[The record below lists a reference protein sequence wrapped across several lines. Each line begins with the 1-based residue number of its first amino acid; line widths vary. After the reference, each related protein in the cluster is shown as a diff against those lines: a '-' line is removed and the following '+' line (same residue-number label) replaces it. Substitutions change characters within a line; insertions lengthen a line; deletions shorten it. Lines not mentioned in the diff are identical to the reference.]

1 MSIEA
6 AANMK
11 LKTSLLQPGP
21 SLWSNQLRAIF
32 KIEIVKALFSKRAIS
47 CYALACMPILIFFIA
62 AIESIEEGEPTLNA
76 IENAREL
83 YGFTFSS
90 LILGGVI
97 FFGCAAIFTN
107 LFRGEILD
115 RSMHYYLL
123 TPVRREVI
131 VLAKYLA
138 GLSAS
143 CLLFCLSIILSFL
156 LLYLPYGLEQ
166 LISDLSNGIV
176 LQHLGRYLGITLL
189 ACMGYGSIF
198 MATGLLMRNPFL
210 PILIIA
216 AWEAIHFILP
226 PALKLFS
233 IMFYLKGLL
242 PIPIHEGPLAVIVS
256 PPPLWV
262 SIIGMIGLSLLAI
275 SISIL
280 LLRRL
285 EVRYTDE

>member
-1 MSIEA
+1 MNTGTVFTA
-6 AANMK
+6 GPKAPLN
-11 LKTSLLQPGP
+11 QPSP
-21 SLWSNQLRAIF
+21 ALWSNQLSAVF
-32 KIEIVKALFSKRAIS
+32 KIEFSKALFSKRAIS
-47 CYALACMPILIFFIA
+47 SYALALMPILIFFIA
-62 AIESIEEGEPTLNA
+62 AVDSIEEGEPSLNA

-123 TPVRREVI
+123 APVRREII

-138 GLSAS
+138 GLCAG
-143 CLLFCLSIILSFL
+143 CLLFSLSIVLSFL
-156 LLYLPYGLEQ
+156 LLYLPYGMEQ
-166 LISDLSNGIV
+166 LISDMSSGIV
-176 LQHLGRYLGITLL
+176 YQHLGRYLGITLL

-242 PIPIHEGPLAVIVS
+242 PIPINEGPLAVIVS

-262 SIIGMIGLSLLAI
+262 SIIGMFGLSALAI
-275 SISIL
+275 SLSIYL
-280 LLRRL
+280 LKRL
-285 EVRYTDE
+285 EVKYTDE